1 MLKPGRLSCFGDV
14 FRPPV
19 GSVKILCARYAGK
32 AKGKTKH
39 EGSKQRRRVQK
50 TRSNRSNIDH
60 VAEQSQDALSLA
72 RPFSVYHPPG
82 HITPELADD
91 IVLYKDGEY

>member
-14 FRPPV
+14 CPPPV
-19 GSVKILCARYAGK
+19 GLVKILCVRYSGK
-32 AKGKTKH
+32 AKRKTKN
-39 EGSKQRRRVQK
+39 EGSKQKRRPQK

-60 VAEQSQDALSLA
+60 VMEQSQDALSLA